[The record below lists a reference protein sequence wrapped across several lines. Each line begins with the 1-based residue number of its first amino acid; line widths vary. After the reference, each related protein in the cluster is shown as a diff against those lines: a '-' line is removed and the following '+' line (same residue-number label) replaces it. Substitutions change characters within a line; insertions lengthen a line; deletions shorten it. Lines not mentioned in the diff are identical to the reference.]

1 MHPEHWRLCASL
13 EVNCGEE
20 DPGGVDEGLWERGRG
35 APSNGRAG
43 SQWEAGMMGI
53 VAIGLV
59 GSADGQLPDWGRA
72 FDQRWARTR
81 KIPEEEPCWVG
92 TPGTAGDGGLG
103 GRGVEG
109 GLRARCRA

>member
-1 MHPEHWRLCASL
+1 
-13 EVNCGEE
+13 
-20 DPGGVDEGLWERGRG
+20 
-35 APSNGRAG
+35 
-43 SQWEAGMMGI
+43 MGI

-72 FDQRWARTR
+72 FDQRWAR
-81 KIPEEEPCWVG
+81 KIPEEEPCSLR

-103 GRGVEG
+103 GRSIES